1 MDIYIKKDRGISI
14 YEYSLIYGGLGI
26 LLLLAARL
34 LPLSS
39 FPLLCPFKAFTGIP
53 SPTCGSTRA
62 FIHLARLDLTGAFG
76 MNPLITIS
84 MILGA
89 VFFLY
94 SIISFFFGS
103 LSLEVKFE
111 EKEKTKLRIG
121 IILALI
127 LNWIYLI
134 IAGI

>member
-1 MDIYIKKDRGISI
+1 MEIYPKKGSGISI

-26 LLLLAARL
+26 IILLVARF
-34 LPLSS
+34 LPL
-39 FPLLCPFKAFTGIP
+39 PGIPALCPLKTVTGIP
-53 SPTCGSTRA
+53 CPACGSTRA
-62 FIHLARLDLTGAFG
+62 FIHLSHLDFSGAFV
-76 MNPLITIS
+76 MNPLISIS

-94 SIISFFFGS
+94 SIASFFFRS

-121 IILALI
+121 IILALT

>member
-1 MDIYIKKDRGISI
+1 MEIYPKKGSGISI

-26 LLLLAARL
+26 IILLAARF
-34 LPLSS
+34 LPLYRITI
-39 FPLLCPFKAFTGIP
+39 LCPLKTVAGIP
-53 SPTCGSTRA
+53 CPACGSTRS
-62 FIHLARLDLTGAFG
+62 FIHLAHLDFTGAFV
-76 MNPLITIS
+76 MNPLISIS

-94 SIISFFFGS
+94 SIASFFFRS
-103 LSLEVKFE
+103 LSLEVKFK

-121 IILALI
+121 VILALT
-127 LNWIYLI
+127 LNWLYLI